1 MAQNFCFLKGL
12 VDCSPGRVQDCN
24 FKHVN
29 KCPMEKE
36 ILEAEEALKKKVEKE
51 MTFCF
56 LKGIVDCNPGRVQDC
71 NFKHVGKCPLNK

>member
-1 MAQNFCFLKGL
+1 MAQDFCFLKGL

-29 KCPMEKE
+29 KCPIEETLETEKE
-36 ILEAEEALKKKVEKE
+36 LGRKIKKE
-51 MTFCF
+51 MAFCF

-71 NFKHVGKCPLNK
+71 NFKHVSKCPLNK

>member
-1 MAQNFCFLKGL
+1 
-12 VDCSPGRVQDCN
+12 
-24 FKHVN
+24 
-29 KCPMEKE
+29 MEKE